1 MGLLKRNGI
10 YYLEYKDGSKYKRVS
25 LKTKNKDLAQKMYES
40 YLLSQF
46 TNKINQS
53 SSHPIVNIHHQENT
67 NMIRDT
73 KPRKAIYI
81 AFSEYI
87 ELCIS
92 QNLSHGVIQ
101 AKKRLNDLLKKN
113 KIKYLD
119 EIDQKLLNHIVN
131 DHQKDMA
138 NHHIKN
144 LKAFLNFCIKK
155 RYYTREDFES
165 LTFIKQSESIRDITI
180 DENDYSKLI
189 KNIDDKDFL
198 LYLKTLWN
206 TGVRP
211 NEITQLKKS
220 EIDFESGTAKI
231 YQSKTKKYK
240 TVYLT
245 DELLNEYKAL
255 NSEYIFIGYD
265 KNNAHYSIKFRKIR
279 DELDMNKEYCLYA
292 FRHSFGTR
300 MLNKTKDIHL
310 VSKLLGHSDISITA
324 KHYINRS
331 DSEIREK
338 LLSI

>member
-40 YLLSQF
+40 YLLSQIKDKINVRRNSDIVSISAF
-46 TNKINQS
+46 QPSCLQAHQKTNLDTNKRHSIEKS
-53 SSHPIVNIHHQENT
+53 
-67 NMIRDT
+67 
-73 KPRKAIYI
+73 YI
-81 AFSEYI
+81 EYI
-87 ELCIS
+87 DLCES

-131 DHQKDMA
+131 DYQKDMA

-231 YQSKTKKYK
+231 YQSKTKK
-240 TVYLT
+240 
-245 DELLNEYKAL
+245 
-255 NSEYIFIGYD
+255 
-265 KNNAHYSIKFRKIR
+265 
-279 DELDMNKEYCLYA
+279 
-292 FRHSFGTR
+292 
-300 MLNKTKDIHL
+300 
-310 VSKLLGHSDISITA
+310 
-324 KHYINRS
+324 
-331 DSEIREK
+331 
-338 LLSI
+338 